1 MHHKELGSPLLS
13 ILHCLPIQIISYS
26 SFADDKSFEAF
37 LTHIFLNQTT
47 DLLYNQPLQMSHRT
61 EKIMT
66 NHFTGFVSLTCDGC
80 FILLA
85 IAATN
90 MD

>member
-1 MHHKELGSPLLS
+1 
-13 ILHCLPIQIISYS
+13 
-26 SFADDKSFEAF
+26 
-37 LTHIFLNQTT
+37 
-47 DLLYNQPLQMSHRT
+47 MSHRT

-66 NHFTGFVSLTCDGC
+66 NHFTGFVSLTCDGS

>member
-1 MHHKELGSPLLS
+1 MINHLKL
-13 ILHCLPIQIISYS
+13 
-26 SFADDKSFEAF
+26 F
-37 LTHIFLNQTT
+37 LHIFFSIKLL

-66 NHFTGFVSLTCDGC
+66 NHFTGFVSLTCDGW